1 MDVVEFCEKML
12 DHSLFN
18 FQKILLRKLY
28 DAAKNGN
35 QLERR
40 TKMSNDISTMYTK
53 ARNTKSG
60 RKGYALWQDEKET
73 AIAPAANGDFVIQ
86 RRKRGKKR

>member
-12 DHSLFN
+12 DHPLFN
-18 FQKILLRKLY
+18 FQKMLLRKLY
-28 DAAKNGN
+28 DSAKNSN

-53 ARNTKSG
+53 DRNMKSG
-60 RKGYALWQDEKET
+60 RKGCGLWQAEKLDVISS
-73 AIAPAANGDFVIQ
+73 AAPGMT
-86 RRKRGKKR
+86 

>member
-1 MDVVEFCEKML
+1 MDVVEFCEKMSG
-12 DHSLFN
+12 HPLFN

-28 DAAKNGN
+28 DSAKNSN

-53 ARNTKSG
+53 DRNMKSG
-60 RKGYALWQDEKET
+60 RKGYCLWKDEKLY
-73 AIAPAANGDFVIQ
+73 AISPASYGDFVTQ
-86 RRKRGKKR
+86 RRKRGKKL